1 MLSFCEPLSSQN
13 LIRKSTNCGLICAQI
28 IKKIQY
34 NDLASRMIHEKS
46 LYYVFSLFGKLE
58 RMKFIVLRVF
68 EIKYSQILKFCLHE
82 VFAYQI

>member
-34 NDLASRMIHEKS
+34 NDLASRMIHEVTI
-46 LYYVFSLFGKLE
+46 LCVFIIWKT
-58 RMKFIVLRVF
+58 
-68 EIKYSQILKFCLHE
+68 
-82 VFAYQI
+82 